1 MVHISSRT
9 NVSGFKMSL
18 LKLFSAF
25 PGSRPDTLLGGDSS
39 SKGSRESS
47 ADGLSSSN
55 TAYNSDEEI
64 LLDDKS
70 ESEA

>member
-1 MVHISSRT
+1 
-9 NVSGFKMSL
+9 MSL

-25 PGSRPDTLLGGDSS
+25 TGSRPDTLLRGDNSL

-47 ADGLSSSN
+47 ADDLSSNN

-70 ESEA
+70 ESKA